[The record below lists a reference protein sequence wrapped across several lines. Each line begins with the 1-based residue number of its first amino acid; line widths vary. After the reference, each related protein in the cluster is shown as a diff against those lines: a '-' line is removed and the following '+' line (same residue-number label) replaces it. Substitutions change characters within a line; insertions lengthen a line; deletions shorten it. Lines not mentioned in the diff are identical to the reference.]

1 MAKKPKIVK
10 EFNALIKNRKK
21 HSIETRRLC
30 TIINNGKFGL
40 AEKYKN
46 GNLAIL
52 IDCKY
57 DYIDAFCCRRN
68 TSNVVGVL
76 QNGRWGLY
84 SFKYTVSSKNEKIDC
99 RQVAECDYDYIS
111 AIVKYF
117 SCVAVLHKQKNKL
130 KRYYNFSS
138 DRLSQYYEEILPS
151 NEHYFICISNKNIQW
166 IDIQSDTVIYNKYAS
181 AKKITEDIYLFI
193 KYDSFESAEVKSD
206 LVFFNRKLRVTYI
219 IEDIDSFSINC
230 NGLDSF
236 EENLVFAFQKDG
248 NKHIISVHNDEWDI
262 ESVKEI
268 AKEIEYT

>member
-10 EFNALIKNRKK
+10 EFSSLIINRKNR
-21 HSIETRRLC
+21 SLETRRLC

-57 DYIDAFCCRRN
+57 DYIDAFCCRQN

-84 SFKYTVSSKNEKIDC
+84 SFKYTVSSKNKKIDC
-99 RQVAECDYDYIS
+99 RQVAKCEYDYIS
-111 AIVKYF
+111 ATVKYF
-117 SCVAVLHKQKNKL
+117 SCVAVLHKRKNKL

-138 DRLSQYYEEILPS
+138 DRLSQYYEEIIPS

-166 IDIQSDTVIYNKYAS
+166 IDIQSDTVIYNQYAS

-193 KYDSFESAEVKSD
+193 KYDSFESAEEKSD

-219 IEDIDSFSINC
+219 IEDIDCLNITR
-230 NGLDSF
+230 NGLEQWEDNYIF
-236 EENLVFAFQKDG
+236 TFRKDG
-248 NKHIISVHNDEWDI
+248 DKHIISVHNDEWDI
-262 ESVKEI
+262 ESVKAI
-268 AKEIEYT
+268 AKEVEYT

>member
-10 EFNALIKNRKK
+10 EFSSLIINRKN
-21 HSIETRRLC
+21 HSIETRCLC

-57 DYIDAFCCRRN
+57 DYIDVFCCRRN
-68 TSNVVGVL
+68 TSNVVGVF

-84 SFKYTVSSKNEKIDC
+84 SFKYTISSKNEKIDC
-99 RQVAECDYDYIS
+99 RQVAKCEYDYIS
-111 AIVKYF
+111 ATVKYF

-181 AKKITEDIYLFI
+181 AKKITENIYLFI
-193 KYDSFESAEVKSD
+193 KYDSGESAEVKSD

-219 IEDIDSFSINC
+219 IEDIDSFSINF

-236 EENLVFAFQKDG
+236 EENLVFTFQKDG
-248 NKHIISVHNDEWDI
+248 KKYIVETVNSKWDFDEI
-262 ESVKEI
+262 RKI
-268 AKEIEYT
+268 AKEIDYT